1 MRIWD
6 KNKTRKRNVTIGA
19 IVFIII
25 EILFIF
31 LSNENFSPWH
41 IPEILIMSIVL
52 SYILCLFM
60 ENHTGDKIK
69 NTKE

>member
-1 MRIWD
+1 MKIWD
-6 KNKTRKRNVTIGA
+6 NNKTRKRNVTIGA

-25 EILFIF
+25 ELLYMLF
-31 LSNENFSPWH
+31 SGKNFTAWGFADM
-41 IPEILIMSIVL
+41 LIMSIVL

-60 ENHTGDKIK
+60 ENHTGDNIK